1 MTTSDAREKTD
12 YRLERSRI
20 HLLAA
25 LNALRAGT
33 LSSKEA
39 DRGGSNRGRIDC
51 APHWALVRPLTGSR
65 LICDTLRNRS
75 GRLFAALEK

>member
-12 YRLERSRI
+12 YRLERARI

-39 DRGGSNRGRIDC
+39 DAWRQQ
-51 APHWALVRPLTGSR
+51 SR
-65 LICDTLRNRS
+65 TN
-75 GRLFAALEK
+75 

>member
-25 LNALRAGT
+25 LNARCAQARSRARKPTVEAAIEDELIALRIG
-33 LSSKEA
+33 LLC
-39 DRGGSNRGRIDC
+39 GR
-51 APHWALVRPLTGSR
+51 
-65 LICDTLRNRS
+65 
-75 GRLFAALEK
+75 